1 MDVAMTCRGVRRR
14 VTRAIRTLIFA
25 CFTSALAVPP
35 ARAAGV
41 EVARWRPFVDE
52 ASSRFGVPVAWIERV
67 MTQESRGR
75 TAHRGRPITSVK
87 GAMGLMQLMPLTWRT
102 MRAELGLGAD
112 PYDPHDNIIA
122 GTAYLRWLYDRFG
135 YPGMFAAYSAGPG
148 RYGEFVAR
156 GRSLPGETRRYVA
169 AIVGGVTAAPA
180 APVASTE
187 QHLFVVISSGGD
199 RPPAASS
206 GVSNGLFVA
215 RSSP

>member
-1 MDVAMTCRGVRRR
+1 MTCRGARRR
-14 VTRAIRTLIFA
+14 VTLAIRTLIVA

-67 MTQESRGR
+67 MTQESGGR
-75 TAHRGRPITSVK
+75 TALHGRAITSVK

-102 MRAELGLGAD
+102 MRAELHLGVD

-135 YPGMFAAYSAGPG
+135 YPGLFAAYSAGPG
-148 RYGEFVAR
+148 RYGEFMAR
-156 GRSLPGETRRYVA
+156 GRGLPGETRRYVA
-169 AIVGGVTAAPA
+169 AITGGAVPEPVAATAAPA
-180 APVASTE
+180 
-187 QHLFVVISSGGD
+187 Q
-199 RPPAASS
+199 R
-206 GVSNGLFVA
+206 LFVA
-215 RSSP
+215 IATASDRSASEPTSGSSALFVSVMPR